1 MDRLGIECP
10 RGRRHGPLGG
20 HGSCDIEFLER
31 MHEAPDEGRVLTVQ
45 RESSLLGLLRGT
57 AVVEFEKQSA

>member
-1 MDRLGIECP
+1 MDGLGVECP

-31 MHEAPDEGRVLTVQ
+31 MREAPDEARVLTVQ
-45 RESSLLGLLRGT
+45 HESSLLGLLQGT
-57 AVVEFEKQSA
+57 TVVEFEKQSA